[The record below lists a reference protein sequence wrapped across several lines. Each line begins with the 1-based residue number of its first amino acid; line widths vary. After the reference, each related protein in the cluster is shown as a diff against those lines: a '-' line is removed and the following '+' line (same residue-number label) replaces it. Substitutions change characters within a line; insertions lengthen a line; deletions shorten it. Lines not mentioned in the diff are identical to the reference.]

1 MADTP
6 KSSKVGSIFDF
17 PLVKR
22 VFSYTHPYR
31 WLFIGG
37 VLLTIV
43 VSLVAVI
50 RPILYGKII
59 DQEVAYGNTSGLRI
73 YILITMGVLFL
84 ETFLTYTNTLL
95 TNYLGQSVIRDIRNQ
110 VFQHILNLRLRY
122 YDKTP
127 IGTLQTRTISDVET
141 LNDVFRSGLVKIAG
155 DLLQIFAVFGMMLY
169 LNWQLALVIL
179 TAVPLLIMV
188 TRVFQ
193 KNVKKSFQTLRK
205 AVSDMNAFLQERITG
220 MNIVHVFYREE
231 IEARKFDEINQT
243 SRKANIDSVLYYSIF
258 FPVVE
263 LISALAMALLV
274 WFGVSEIVRDSG
286 MTFGILVQFIV
297 YVNMFFRPI
306 RMLAD
311 EFNTLQLG
319 MVSADRVFSILDTKE
334 IIPDEGKNA
343 GFSKTEPLNIEFKD
357 VWFSY
362 QSEKS
367 IEELQPE
374 DYVLKGLSL
383 KISQGEKVAFVGST
397 GSGKTTIINLLGR
410 FYDIQKGEILINGI
424 KIQDYKLSDLRSL
437 MGVVLQDVFL
447 FSGNIRDN
455 ITLNNPDIPQE
466 IVEAAAK
473 HVGADFIEDL
483 PAQYNYEVRERG
495 ATLSLG
501 QRQLIAFA
509 RVWVYDPQILI
520 LDEATANIDTES
532 EEVIQKAIDKV
543 MTGRT
548 SIIVAHRLSTIQKA
562 DKIVVLDKGN
572 LIEMGN
578 HQQLLA
584 LKGKYF
590 DLHQK
595 QFAQV

>member
-1 MADTP
+1 
-6 KSSKVGSIFDF
+6 
-17 PLVKR
+17 
-22 VFSYTHPYR
+22 
-31 WLFIGG
+31 
-37 VLLTIV
+37 
-43 VSLVAVI
+43 
-50 RPILYGKII
+50 
-59 DQEVAYGNTSGLRI
+59 
-73 YILITMGVLFL
+73 
-84 ETFLTYTNTLL
+84 
-95 TNYLGQSVIRDIRNQ
+95 
-110 VFQHILNLRLRY
+110 
-122 YDKTP
+122 
-127 IGTLQTRTISDVET
+127 
-141 LNDVFRSGLVKIAG
+141 
-155 DLLQIFAVFGMMLY
+155 MLY

>member
-1 MADTP
+1 
-6 KSSKVGSIFDF
+6 V
-17 PLVKR
+17 
-22 VFSYTHPYR
+22 
-31 WLFIGG
+31 
-37 VLLTIV
+37 
-43 VSLVAVI
+43 
-50 RPILYGKII
+50 
-59 DQEVAYGNTSGLRI
+59 
-73 YILITMGVLFL
+73 
-84 ETFLTYTNTLL
+84 
-95 TNYLGQSVIRDIRNQ
+95 
-110 VFQHILNLRLRY
+110 
-122 YDKTP
+122 
-127 IGTLQTRTISDVET
+127 
-141 LNDVFRSGLVKIAG
+141 
-155 DLLQIFAVFGMMLY
+155 
-169 LNWQLALVIL
+169 
-179 TAVPLLIMV
+179 
-188 TRVFQ
+188 
-193 KNVKKSFQTLRK
+193 
-205 AVSDMNAFLQERITG
+205 
-220 MNIVHVFYREE
+220 
-231 IEARKFDEINQT
+231 
-243 SRKANIDSVLYYSIF
+243 
-258 FPVVE
+258 
-263 LISALAMALLV
+263 
-274 WFGVSEIVRDSG
+274 
-286 MTFGILVQFIV
+286 
-297 YVNMFFRPI
+297 
-306 RMLAD
+306 
-311 EFNTLQLG
+311 
-319 MVSADRVFSILDTKE
+319 
-334 IIPDEGKNA
+334 
-343 GFSKTEPLNIEFKD
+343 
-357 VWFSY
+357 
-362 QSEKS
+362 
-367 IEELQPE
+367 EELQPE

-410 FYDIQKGEILINGI
+410 FYDIQKGEILINGV

-447 FSGNIRDN
+447 FSGNVRDN

-466 IVEAAAK
+466 IVEAAAN

-483 PAQYNYEVRERG
+483 PEKYNYEVRERG

-509 RVWVYDPQILI
+509 RVWVYNPQILI